1 MAERIFPEG
10 AFQQDPLNPDRIV
23 LNIPS
28 QAAAD
33 EQERRGTIQ
42 PLEGYQTGESRRNLV
57 DFFTPN
63 KGFKRDSATK
73 ILGGG
78 SENFGLGVADLALV
92 GGVADAYDAYGYL
105 KDMSQR
111 NRDAEAAVRQE
122 LIDEGYGTG
131 SMDFYRELQKRLPKK
146 ESSGEAI
153 FDFGFGALELGLGA
167 VAAKLASR
175 LSFKKIGDFFKQS
188 GSNVGALPTAN
199 NALPTDTPQFGALA
213 AQQQQ
218 ADKLSQPSGGFN
230 VFHGSPHNF
239 PPVRE
244 LEMPDGTRLIQDL
257 NKSVDLP
264 DGAIVLEEYPMG
276 KFDISK
282 IGTGEGAQVYGRG
295 LYFAEQEDVA
305 RMYKDQLSGG
315 ASSAGK
321 AKLDRYKGDVDSA
334 IDDTLSNLKRLDER
348 ELNGDFVGD
357 EKRLEVLRLMHTKVL
372 RQLDDYKANGDF
384 SLGSMYEV
392 NIQADPDDF
401 LDWDKTV
408 GSQSQ
413 KVKSSLG
420 WTPDAEQAYL
430 SARNA
435 DDDALMAALSEDSS
449 GANYAPTKLPIPEG
463 VPPYDATGREVAG
476 KSSIFGSGQQAAE
489 ALKNQGIPGIKYLDQ
504 GSRPSG
510 DGTRNYVVFDDKLI
524 SIVKKYG
531 IAGAATI
538 LGVSSLD
545 VEQAM
550 AQGLGGGDGQGGS

>member
-1 MAERIFPEG
+1 MAERIFADG
-10 AFQQDPLNPDRIV
+10 AFQQDPLNPDRLV
-23 LNIPS
+23 LNVPS

-33 EQERRGTIQ
+33 YLQEQGTIQ
-42 PLEGYQTGESRRNLV
+42 PLEGYQTGESRRALV
-57 DFFTPN
+57 DWFAPE
-63 KGFKRDSATK
+63 KGFKRDSAEK
-73 ILGGG
+73 FMGGG
-78 SENFGLGVADLALV
+78 SDNMGIGVADLALI
-92 GGVADAYDAYGYL
+92 GGVADAYDGWNYL
-105 KDMSQR
+105 KDISQR
-111 NRDAEAAVRQE
+111 NRDAEASVRQE

-131 SMDFYRELQKRLPKK
+131 SMDFYRELQKRLPEK
-146 ESSGEAI
+146 ESSGEAL
-153 FDFGFGALELGLGA
+153 FDFALGGVEVA
-167 VAAKLASR
+167 AAAKLSFKALGNFFKRFNPNASR
-175 LSFKKIGDFFKQS
+175 LPIPEV
-188 GSNVGALPTAN
+188 NVADAVPA
-199 NALPTDTPQFGALA
+199 DTPQFGALA

-550 AQGLGGGDGQGGS
+550 AQGLGGQDG